1 MERGM
6 NSPDRTP
13 TETSDCSS
21 VVDLPCTYNVS
32 QSVWLQESSP
42 PKSSED
48 FCSTLTSASSLT
60 SLKNTVVTMI
70 ISVLVPLP
78 QTAARGSRKNSCD
91 SNEELQ
97 LENEKSQLM
106 LQSSDSFIVTQQS
119 SATLNSLHNLER
131 KQGLDDVQIR
141 SSLDAFYE
149 QSSWRVKNDSLS
161 HRFSEKMSH
170 LSKKQHLYSLRSFQL
185 GKIVLNQEGEKVLQN
200 YSREENKNIDP
211 VPGLSKDVA
220 KFIMDK
226 KPPHD

>member
-13 TETSDCSS
+13 TQTSDCSS
-21 VVDLPCTYNVS
+21 VVDLPCTYTVS
-32 QSVWLQESSP
+32 QSIWLQDSS

-48 FCSTLTSASSLT
+48 FCSTLPSASSLT
-60 SLKNTVVTMI
+60 SLKNT
-70 ISVLVPLP
+70 
-78 QTAARGSRKNSCD
+78 GSKNHSCD
-91 SNEELQ
+91 GNEELK

-106 LQSSDSFIVTQQS
+106 LQSSDSFIGTQQS
-119 SATLNSLHNLER
+119 SATLNSLRNLER

-141 SSLDAFYE
+141 SSLDAFYQ

-161 HRFSEKMSH
+161 HRFSEKLSH
-170 LSKKQHLYSLRSFQL
+170 LSKKQHFYALRSFQL

-200 YSREENKNIDP
+200 YSREESKNIDP

-220 KFIMDK
+220 RFIMDE

>member
-60 SLKNTVVTMI
+60 SLKNT
-70 ISVLVPLP
+70 
-78 QTAARGSRKNSCD
+78 GSRKNSCD